1 LYISQQIAAIAVSDV
16 LSGRNLTLALPDALS
31 SYPKATPQQKGAA
44 ADLSYGT
51 LRFYGEVN
59 AYLEKLLEKPLS
71 NAHITALLLVAIYQ
85 LLHDKADDFTV
96 VNQAVIAAGD
106 AKPRWAKG
114 LVNGV
119 LRNFLRQKDD
129 LKDKLKNDEVAL
141 YSYPKWWINKLK
153 TQYPEASRENNA
165 SASRMDIGFQSIL
178 AIGNMHPPMTLRV
191 NVQKSS
197 AEEYVQLLA
206 RQDIEATHLGGQAV
220 MLAKPLPV
228 EQIIGFNDGVVSVQD
243 YGAQFAAQLLDLK
256 KGQRV
261 LDACSA
267 PGGKAGHILEIAQVH
282 LIALDNDE
290 TRLDRVESNLSR
302 LSLSAQLMVADAAK
316 FKDDRLYDRILADVP
331 CTASGI
337 VRRHVDMKWLRREVD
352 ITTFAKQ
359 QAAILANL
367 WHLLAKGGKLLY
379 VTCSIFNEENQQQ
392 IDDFLLKNADA
403 TQLRLL
409 IDDEQIND
417 EQLNNE
423 AEQNILI
430 QHGQFIPTNRHD
442 GLFYALL
449 QKT

>member
-1 LYISQQIAAIAVSDV
+1 MYISQQIAAIAVSDV

-31 SYPKATPQQKGAA
+31 SYPAATQQQRGAA

-96 VNQAVIAAGD
+96 VNQAVKAAGD

-119 LRNFLRQKDD
+119 LRNFLRQKED
-129 LKDKLKNDEVAL
+129 LKNKLKKDEVAI
-141 YSYPKWWINKLK
+141 YSYPQWWINKLK
-153 TQYPEASRENNA
+153 TQYPEVNNQKNDMPT
-165 SASRMDIGFQSIL
+165 SQHPCGFQSIL
-178 AIGNMHPPMTLRV
+178 ETGNCHPPMTLRV

-197 AEEYVQLLA
+197 AEEYCQLLA
-206 RQDIEATHLGGQAV
+206 RQNIEATHLGGQAV
-220 MLAKPLPV
+220 MLSKPIPV
-228 EQIIGFNDGVVSVQD
+228 EQIIGFADGVVSVQD
-243 YGAQFAAQLLDLK
+243 YGAQLAAGLLDLK
-256 KGQRV
+256 KGHRV
-261 LDACSA
+261 LDACAA
-267 PGGKAGHILEIAQVH
+267 PGGKSGHILESYNVH

-290 TRLDRVESNLSR
+290 MRLNRVENNLAR
-302 LSLSAQLMVADAAK
+302 LSLSAQLIVADAAK
-316 FKDDRLYDRILADVP
+316 FKDERLYDRILADVP

-337 VRRHVDMKWLRREVD
+337 VRRHVDIKWLWRETD
-352 ITTFAKQ
+352 IAKFCAQ

-367 WHLLAKGGKLLY
+367 WQLLAKGGKLLY

-392 IDDFLLKNADA
+392 IDKFLQKNSDA
-403 TQLRLL
+403 TQLPLL
-409 IDDEQIND
+409 LTNNFDKNIQILNGQHSSV
-417 EQLNNE
+417 QL
-423 AEQNILI
+423 
-430 QHGQFIPTNRHD
+430 IPCAQHD

-449 QKT
+449 QKN

>member
-31 SYPKATPQQKGAA
+31 SYPAATQQQRSAA

-96 VNQAVIAAGD
+96 VNQAVKAAGD

-119 LRNFLRQKDD
+119 LRNFLRQKEA
-129 LKDKLKNDEVAL
+129 LAEKIKQDEVAL
-141 YSYPKWWINKLK
+141 YSYPQWWINKLK
-153 TQYPEASRENNA
+153 SQYPSAWQGILETGNA
-165 SASRMDIGFQSIL
+165 
-178 AIGNMHPPMTLRV
+178 HPPMTLRV

-197 AEEYVQLLA
+197 AEEYCQLLA
-206 RQDIEATHLGGQAV
+206 RQDIEATHLGNQAV
-220 MLAKPLPV
+220 ILAKPIPV
-228 EQIIGFNDGVVSVQD
+228 EQVIGFADGVVSVQD
-243 YGAQFAAQLLDLK
+243 YGAQLAAGLLDLK
-256 KGQRV
+256 KGYRV
-261 LDACSA
+261 LDACAA
-267 PGGKAGHILEIAQVH
+267 PGGKSGHILETAQVH

-290 TRLDRVESNLSR
+290 TRLNRVESNLAR

-337 VRRHVDMKWLRREVD
+337 VRRHVDIKWLRRETD
-352 ITTFAKQ
+352 IAKFCVQ

-367 WHLLAKGGKLLY
+367 WQLLAKGGKLLY

-392 IDDFLLKNADA
+392 IDKFLQKNSDA
-403 TQLRLL
+403 TQLPLL
-409 IDDEQIND
+409 LTNNFDKNTQILDGQHPYLQLMPCEQ
-417 EQLNNE
+417 
-423 AEQNILI
+423 
-430 QHGQFIPTNRHD
+430 HD